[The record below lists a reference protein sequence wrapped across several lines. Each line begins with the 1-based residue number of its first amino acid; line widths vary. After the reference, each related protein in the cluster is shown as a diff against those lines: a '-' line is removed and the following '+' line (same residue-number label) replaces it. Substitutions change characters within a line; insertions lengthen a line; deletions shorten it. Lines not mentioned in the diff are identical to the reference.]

1 MRWEL
6 KSLPFF
12 IPAYRFG
19 THFSN
24 SQENGSAMQI
34 IILGNPFETASAL
47 DSKRLNEQI
56 SLCDRLIKRLK
67 AGKADKSLIAFQ
79 GNLWWLQLYCNT
91 LDFYN
96 KGMVKEAAEMSYFAE
111 RYKPSFLTD
120 AVIAKNRQYL
130 AKRDPLHYSQWL

>member
-1 MRWEL
+1 M
-6 KSLPFF
+6 
-12 IPAYRFG
+12 FG
-19 THFSN
+19 TYFSN
-24 SQENGSAMQI
+24 GQEKRSAMQI

-56 SLCDRLIKRLK
+56 SVCDRIIKRLK
-67 AGKADKSLIAFQ
+67 AGKADKSLMAFQ

-120 AVIAKNRQYL
+120 AVIVKNRQYL